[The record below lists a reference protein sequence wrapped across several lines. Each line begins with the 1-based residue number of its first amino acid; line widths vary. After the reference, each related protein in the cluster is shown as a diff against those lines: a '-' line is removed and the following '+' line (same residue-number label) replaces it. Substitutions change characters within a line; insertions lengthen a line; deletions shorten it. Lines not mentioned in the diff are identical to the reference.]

1 MESSRFESQQ
11 FLAERDD
18 SVLMVID
25 VQSKLTPVIHE
36 FPKLTANLVKLIRTA
51 RILDIP
57 VLVTE
62 QQNLGATAEELRT
75 DLEPFRAISKISF
88 SAMGSPEVADALN
101 HLGRGTL
108 LLTGIETHVCVFQT
122 AIEAARRFRVQV
134 VADATSARNPRNL
147 DIALHRLR
155 AAGIGVTSTEM
166 LMYEL
171 LQRAGTDEFRSTL
184 PLLK

>member
-1 MESSRFESQQ
+1 METPRFESQR
-11 FLAERDD
+11 FLADRDD

-25 VQSKLTPVIHE
+25 VQSKLTPVISE

-62 QQNLGATAEELRT
+62 QQNLGATADEIRA
-75 DLEPFRAISKISF
+75 DLEPFQPISKISF
-88 SAMGSPEVADALN
+88 SCLGSTEVSDTLED
-101 HLGRGTL
+101 LGRSTL
-108 LLTGIETHVCVFQT
+108 LLSGIEAHVCVFQT

-134 VADATSARNPRNL
+134 VADAVSARDPRNL
-147 DIALHRLR
+147 DIAIHRLR
-155 AAGIGVTSTEM
+155 AADIAVTSTEM
-166 LMYEL
+166 LMYEWL
-171 LQRAGTDEFRSTL
+171 RRAGTDQFRATL